1 MDVVAG
7 NCESLDVARIWIF
20 VIYFIEMAITIV
32 INGNIKESQRDVK
45 EIKRGGQGT
54 CPPLFIRSII

>member
-1 MDVVAG
+1 
-7 NCESLDVARIWIF
+7 
-20 VIYFIEMAITIV
+20 MAITIV
-32 INGNIKESQRDVK
+32 INGDIKESQRDVK